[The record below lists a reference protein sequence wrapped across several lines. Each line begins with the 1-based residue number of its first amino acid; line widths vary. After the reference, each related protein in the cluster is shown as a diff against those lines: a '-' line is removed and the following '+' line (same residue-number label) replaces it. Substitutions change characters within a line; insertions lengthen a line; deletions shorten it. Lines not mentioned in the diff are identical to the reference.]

1 MRILLTG
8 ATGFFGSHLLEAL
21 LAQSHEV
28 MILKRSFSD
37 TWRINHLLAD
47 IKSYDVDHVS
57 LETPFRENKIDVVI
71 HTATDYGR
79 NDDAASKIMETN
91 LLFPLRLLELSSL
104 FKADVFFNT
113 DTFFNADALCY
124 EYLNNYA
131 LSKKHFADWL
141 KSFCECENIR
151 GINLRIEHMYGPR
164 DHQNKFVNWLLKQL
178 LNNVEQIPLTRG
190 EQMRD
195 FIYVSDVV
203 NAYLQLIM
211 HHDRLPFF
219 SQFEVGTGRAVSIRD
234 FVLKMKKAVSQASG
248 RDIKTRLDFGALPYR
263 PGEPMERKADIAGL
277 AEIGWEPKVLID
289 KGIEKLIREELQQ
302 SLGCH

>member
-21 LAQSHEV
+21 LTQSYDV
-28 MILKRSFSD
+28 VILKRSFSD

-47 IKSYDVDHVS
+47 VESYDVDHVS
-57 LETPFRENKIDVVI
+57 LETPFRENKINVVI

-79 NDDAASKIMETN
+79 NDDAASKIVDTN

-104 FKADVFFNT
+104 FKADVFLNT
-113 DTFFNADALCY
+113 DTFFNTDTLCY
-124 EYLNNYA
+124 KYLNNYA
-131 LSKKHFADWL
+131 LSKKHFAEWL
-141 KSFCECENIR
+141 KSFCECEKIR

-178 LNNVEQIPLTRG
+178 LKNVEQIPLTRG

-203 NAYLQLIM
+203 SAYLLLIM
-211 HHDRLPFF
+211 HQDRLPFF

-234 FVLKMKKAVSQASG
+234 FVLKMKEAVSRASG
-248 RDIKTRLDFGALPYR
+248 KDITTRLDFGALPYR
-263 PGEPMERKADIAGL
+263 LGEPMECKADIAGL
-277 AEIGWEPKVLID
+277 TEIGWEPKVPID
-289 KGIEKLIREELQQ
+289 KGIEELIREELQQ
-302 SLGCH
+302 NLICH